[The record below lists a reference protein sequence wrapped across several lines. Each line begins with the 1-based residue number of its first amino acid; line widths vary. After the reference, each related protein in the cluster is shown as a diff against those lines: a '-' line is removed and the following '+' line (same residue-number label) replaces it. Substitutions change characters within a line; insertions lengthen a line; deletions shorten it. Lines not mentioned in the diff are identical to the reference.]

1 MRCRAMVRG
10 SDQPQ
15 TNRFRSLLTVSH
27 VDRDPLASVKPMTP
41 DARAPWRAQRYPCRL
56 DQVRRSQ
63 TPSWRC
69 TTLPCR
75 VPRPWLG
82 RSAVIRA
89 FRPRATGLF
98 LLRPYWRPAQN
109 LRHLWPFCRGL
120 GAHLKY
126 RARRYAILSA
136 ALDHAYLSGAPRNAR
151 SARTRATKIENRCFR
166 ERLFL
171 TPAPRLQAH
180 DHSEVER
187 RVFDKQVRRQCPAG
201 RVELRAA
208 SRNGM
213 ASDRGLAM

>member
-27 VDRDPLASVKPMTP
+27 VDRDPLGLGQAH
-41 DARAPWRAQRYPCRL
+41 DAR
-56 DQVRRSQ
+56 RS
-63 TPSWRC
+63 SAVAC
-69 TTLPCR
+69 TKISLPPRSGPTKPNPFMALYHFTLPSSSTVARSVRCNQG
-75 VPRPWLG
+75 VPAESYG
-82 RSAVIRA
+82 AV
-89 FRPRATGLF
+89 PV
-98 LLRPYWRPAQN
+98 RPYWRPAQN

-126 RARRYAILSA
+126 RARRYATLSA